1 MKNGKGGIGGPEID
15 RRGALECTIWAGIP
29 DNRRGPA
36 ARRGCEKPERVSA
49 ADLIWKEKLDMSV
62 TPIEAIMSL
71 LVTGVFVGL
80 MLALGS

>member
-1 MKNGKGGIGGPEID
+1 MTARN
-15 RRGALECTIWAGIP
+15 TT
-29 DNRRGPA
+29 DNQRGPA
-36 ARRGCEKPERVSA
+36 GRRGCQKPEPVPSHRTSA

-71 LVTGVFVGL
+71 LVTGVFVSL